1 MLDADLMGTA
11 QKSTGHPGQEW
22 ALDQREKGRRDLPMD
37 CEGKGLKATAG
48 DRRGQGRPYMRLGST
63 AKKKMTERGRYIQT
77 AWG

>member
-1 MLDADLMGTA
+1 MGTA

-48 DRRGQGRPYMRLGST
+48 DRRGQGRPYTRLGST
-63 AKKKMTERGRYIQT
+63 YRLPGAEWCLQSKVMLRKQLE
-77 AWG
+77 